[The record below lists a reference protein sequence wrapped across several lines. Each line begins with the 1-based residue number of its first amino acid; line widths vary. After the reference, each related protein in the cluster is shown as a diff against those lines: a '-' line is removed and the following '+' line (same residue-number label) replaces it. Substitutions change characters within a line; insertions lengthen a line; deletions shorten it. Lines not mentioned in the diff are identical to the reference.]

1 MAGASAALYGDWDA
15 TYSVLALANAHLGRL
30 DDARAAA
37 GRLLVLLPN
46 ATVSAYKDFLHF
58 RHQERLALVQQGL
71 RIAGLPE

>member
-1 MAGASAALYGDWDA
+1 M
-15 TYSVLALANAHLGRL
+15 LALANAHLGRL

-37 GRLLVLLPN
+37 RRLLELLPK

-58 RHQERLALVQQGL
+58 RHPERLVLVQQGL